1 MTDDHLPV
9 EEGHK
14 LLSQLVSWRGRRM
27 AGELLGV
34 DEATLQGYLDGVD
47 LPAHHRDTILDELG
61 LLRSLASEAERP
73 SPEDGPAAK
82 AVRGPSP
89 EDGPAVDAGQ
99 GPVSEGESA
108 ADAHE
113 IPAVALYRR
122 MRRWLMTPLAK
133 AKLAPR
139 QRGAALALV
148 EVWLVSLGVPVRE
161 SGRAFDRNRELD
173 AALGRLRYYDS
184 DWSWPKSLLNR
195 ICGRPTNPRALLRLV
210 VKLMEAAPEAPDSE
224 EPEASDEDYMRKDTI
239 DFVQLAAR
247 DLWASPE
254 ESPPDGK
261 DPRSR

>member
-1 MTDDHLPV
+1 M
-9 EEGHK
+9 
-14 LLSQLVSWRGRRM
+14 
-27 AGELLGV
+27 
-34 DEATLQGYLDGVD
+34 
-47 LPAHHRDTILDELG
+47 
-61 LLRSLASEAERP
+61 
-73 SPEDGPAAK
+73 
-82 AVRGPSP
+82 RGPSP
-89 EDGPAVDAGQ
+89 EDGSAADAGQ
-99 GPVSEGESA
+99 GPASEGESA
-108 ADAHE
+108 ADQHE
-113 IPAVALYRR
+113 IPAVAELLL
-122 MRRWLMTPLAK
+122 MRRWLRTPEAE
-133 AKLAPR
+133 AKLVPR

-161 SGRAFDRNRELD
+161 SSRAFDRNRELD

-254 ESPPDGK
+254 ESPPEGK